1 MCVTTHLLQ
10 AMTST
15 LHEAKLECHEKL
27 KMVENSCKV
36 LKDINSFQCSSD
48 EKQLKE
54 KVNFDMSSTDVSLFV
69 WQAFFNKTDFS
80 FLQRILLLIFECMK
94 EVI

>member
-1 MCVTTHLLQ
+1 MCVTTHLSQ

-27 KMVENSCKV
+27 KMVENSCEV

-48 EKQLKE
+48 EKQLEE
-54 KVNFDMSSTDVSLFV
+54 KVIFDMGSTDVSLFV
-69 WQAFFNKTDFS
+69 WQAFVNKTDFS

>member
-1 MCVTTHLLQ
+1 MCVTHLLQ

-27 KMVENSCKV
+27 KMVENSCEA

-48 EKQLKE
+48 EKQLEE
-54 KVNFDMSSTDVSLFV
+54 KVNFDMGSTDVSLFV
-69 WQAFFNKTDFS
+69 WQAFVNKTDFS